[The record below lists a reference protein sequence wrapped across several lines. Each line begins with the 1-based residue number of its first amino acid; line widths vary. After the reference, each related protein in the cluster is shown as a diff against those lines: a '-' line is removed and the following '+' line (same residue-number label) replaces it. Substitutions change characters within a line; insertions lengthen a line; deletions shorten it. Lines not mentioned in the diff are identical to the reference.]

1 MSRRIVP
8 ILTLLLVVAAGTAW
22 VLWKDDGEHPFTGF
36 VEGEERVLRSEVVGR
51 VNEVLFEEGDRVPAG
66 AVVARLDEADIAA
79 KLAAKERE
87 LGVIDARI
95 AAQEERIALTE
106 KTWQRDVAAQKAGV
120 GEAEAAARLAEQTLR
135 REQELVTTG
144 ASTAQLLDDARSR
157 RDQAV
162 SALARTRQLL
172 QRAEARQL
180 EITLAERELSTLR
193 EQRILTEARLTEL
206 QVTKDKHAIRA
217 PEVETVVQTQFVW
230 PGELAQGGTAI
241 LSVLDPLDKYV
252 RIYVP
257 VDQLAKVR
265 VGGRVDIELD
275 SEPGRRVPG
284 EVVFVADQASFTPE
298 KIQTRD
304 DRIGQVYRVKVRI
317 LEDVARLRAGTEG
330 NVFLVAGDP
339 EESPHGG

>member
-8 ILTLLLVVAAGTAW
+8 IVVVLLLAAGTAW
-22 VLWKDDGEHPFTGF
+22 VLWNGDGERPFTGF

-51 VNEVLFEEGDRVPAG
+51 VREVLFEEGAHVPAG
-66 AVVARLDEADIAA
+66 AIVARLDEADIAA
-79 KLAAKERE
+79 KLEAKRRE
-87 LGVIDARI
+87 LGVVDARI

-106 KTWQRDVAAQKAGV
+106 RTWERDVAAQKAAV
-120 GEAEAAARLAEQTLR
+120 AEAEAAARLAERTLA
-135 REQELVTTG
+135 REQELVATG
-144 ASTAQLLDDARSR
+144 ASTAQLLDDARSG

-162 SALARTRQLL
+162 SALARIRQLL

-180 EITLAERELSTLR
+180 EITLARRELETLR
-193 EQRILTEARLTEL
+193 EQRILTEAQLTEL
-206 QVTKDKHAIRA
+206 QVTADKHAIRA

-257 VDQLAKVR
+257 VDELGSVR
-265 VGGRVDIELD
+265 VGDRVDIELD

-284 EVVFVADQASFTPE
+284 EVVFIADQASFTPE

-317 LEDVARLRAGTEG
+317 LEDVARFRAGTEG
-330 NVFLVAGDP
+330 NVYLVEG
-339 EESPHGG
+339 ESRGG